1 MYYSRLNNGKD
12 VNILWFLKLVLL
24 YAVNKKIII
33 QESTA
38 FESGINQ
45 NMRFFF
51 PITSTKVLIFTAK
64 HGTLNGRVPI

>member
-38 FESGINQ
+38 FESGIKQ
-45 NMRFFF
+45 D
-51 PITSTKVLIFTAK
+51 I
-64 HGTLNGRVPI
+64 GGRSEKIISNCIY